1 MTIESFPAPPAGFVG
16 RSRWWLAG
24 LVIVLS
30 AVLLIT
36 IYAAYGPISL
46 PGLLVLGPALIAAGV
61 WLLYATPQALVVLT
75 PALLP
80 LPLIGYF
87 LPYEMMLTV
96 LAIVLVIHAQRTK
109 DPWLHRL
116 TRIEMVYLAFS
127 AWALF
132 TGFWS
137 SDMIRYPLGVR
148 RLGFAFI
155 TLWVAYRFARLV
167 PRQWFE
173 AGLVAAAGTLTFATL
188 AKRLSTGLTGQQALL
203 QRGQATD
210 LGWGWANYIAA
221 LLLLLTPIL
230 IYLAQHA
237 RGRWMRVS
245 TWIVLPMITV
255 VQMIIVARGAL
266 LLFVGGIL
274 AQITGGSR
282 RRRLLALAAAVAL
295 LTVLVVGPWGEGIVL
310 RFTSVR
316 ELSSGT
322 IRIWYF
328 REGWIRTLDNLP
340 WGIGLNQGYLYPD
353 KLQGLDPH
361 NYWLDLSSELG
372 VLGVIGWLA
381 VLVLVWRRIQR
392 IARHPA
398 FRHQGLA
405 LQIIFWT
412 SQIHTMVEPTFQ
424 GNQYQF
430 LFFWI
435 LGGYFGYHDV
445 LLARSASLD
454 PIQRPAA
461 SSSFR

>member
-1 MTIESFPAPPAGFVG
+1 MTIGSIPAPFGG
-16 RSRWWLAG
+16 RWTWQLAA
-24 LVIVLS
+24 LAIALAAVILTTVYT
-30 AVLLIT
+30 AF
-36 IYAAYGPISL
+36 GPISI
-46 PGLLVLGPALIAAGV
+46 PGILVLGPALLAAGV
-61 WLLYATPQALVVLT
+61 WLLFAKPQALVVLT
-75 PALLP
+75 PALMP

-87 LPYEMMLTV
+87 LPYELMLTV
-96 LAIVLVIHAQRTK
+96 LAVVLLLHVLRAK
-109 DPWLHRL
+109 DPWLYRL
-116 TRIEMVYLAFS
+116 NRIEVVYLVFCV
-127 AWALF
+127 WALF
-132 TGFWS
+132 TGFWC

-155 TLWVAYRFARLV
+155 SMWVAYRVVRFV
-167 PRQWFE
+167 PRPWFE
-173 AGLVAAAGTLTFATL
+173 LGLVAAAGTLTFATL
-188 AKRLSTGLTGQQALL
+188 AKRFSTGFSGQQALIS
-203 QRGQATD
+203 RGTATD

-230 IYLAQHA
+230 LYLALY
-237 RGRWMRVS
+237 GKVRWLRLASWLV
-245 TWIVLPMITV
+245 IPMLTV

-266 LLFVGGIL
+266 LLFAGGIL
-274 AQITGGSR
+274 AQVTGSSR
-282 RRRLLALAAAVAL
+282 RWRLLALAAAAAV
-295 LTVLVVGPWGEGIVL
+295 LTVLIVGPWGEGIVM
-310 RFTSVR
+310 RFTSLR

-328 REGWIRTLDNLP
+328 REGWRRTLDNLP

-381 VLVLVWRRIQR
+381 VLLVLWMRIRRF
-392 IARHPA
+392 ARHPA
-398 FRHQGLA
+398 FQHEGLA
-405 LQIIFWT
+405 LQIVFWI

-445 LLARSASLD
+445 LLTRSASAD
-454 PIQRPAA
+454 PLPLAAAA
-461 SSSFR
+461 SSSR